1 MQMPPGARTGVLVVR
16 LWREGEAGTP
26 LKARITQTTD
36 ILTAENVVTTVG
48 SVEEICAVVRA
59 WAGLMVGGAET
70 GAVPEVRGGAP
81 ALGRRVCWTVCAGWT
96 RTSTSRCPAAWR
108 AAKAMTCGRDRAAR
122 AFAERCSVRRR

>member
-59 WAGLMVGGAET
+59 WAQGCISPAGSEREID
-70 GAVPEVRGGAP
+70 PPPAP
-81 ALGRRVCWTVCAGWT
+81 PVT
-96 RTSTSRCPAAWR
+96 
-108 AAKAMTCGRDRAAR
+108 
-122 AFAERCSVRRR
+122 E